1 MKKTNEYKKFI
12 GVLDYLKSSES
23 EITRN
28 ERELVFE
35 LEDIMKIDRSNT
47 IIKELFNKDGKF
59 QELLEKVN
67 KEIKNTDLLI
77 KSGSS
82 SNAKKYII
90 RKDNLIE
97 LRDSILYYIDN
108 QDIEIDDTK
117 SDLIE
122 KCLPSLN
129 LSHYSQQLF
138 FGKKLVEE
146 GDNPTINKDTVSKVY
161 DILND
166 TDLMNEIVVGV
177 EKNEVIEKYNSIIK
191 ACNEALRYKNK
202 IYENSDLIFKY
213 NALTRKSYE
222 LNKYLKSVKL
232 TNINAMLEGVNTELN
247 RLLSNKLRSFINK
260 EKVHELINKRNAL
273 EEDNNRKKRA
283 LKESE
288 HLKYKIEEVR
298 EELKRVGLLDLFNR
312 EHDDSLSSLHSVS
325 RLLPYFYKEN
335 DIDKYYKFIEETEKT
350 NREHLR
356 EARKD
361 MRDYYVKISG
371 KGRNL
376 LINCLDTCKTIK
388 EFANYPL
395 GDYEVC
401 PAIALYILKG
411 LVEIE
416 DSKYEDKE
424 FTKEEVNSIALYYED
439 VMKANHEAFLSEFN
453 DIKSSNYNVKSKIK

>member
-47 IIKELFNKDGKF
+47 IIKELFNKDGRF

-97 LRDSILYYIDN
+97 LRESILYYINN
-108 QDIEIDDTK
+108 QDIEIEDTK
-117 SDLIE
+117 IDLIE
-122 KCLPSLN
+122 KCLPALN
-129 LSHYSQQLF
+129 LNHYTQQLF
-138 FGKKLVEE
+138 FGKTLVEE

-177 EKNEVIEKYNSIIK
+177 EKNEVIEKYSGIIK
-191 ACNEALRYKNK
+191 ACNEALRYKGK

-213 NALTRKSYE
+213 NSLTRKSYE

-247 RLLSNKLRSFINK
+247 RLLSNKLKAFLNK
-260 EKVHELINKRNAL
+260 EKIHELINKRDVL
-273 EEDNNRKKRA
+273 EIDRDRKEEA
-283 LKESE
+283 LKEYES
-288 HLKYKIEEVR
+288 LKYKIEEVS

-335 DIDKYYKFIEETEKT
+335 DIDKYYKFIGEVERP
-350 NREHLR
+350 NRGYLR
-356 EARKD
+356 EARSD
-361 MRDYYVKISG
+361 IRSYYGEISG

-376 LINCLDTCKTIK
+376 LINCLGTCKTIK

-411 LVEIE
+411 LTEIE

-424 FTKEEVNSIALYYED
+424 FTKEEVNNIALYYED
-439 VMKANHEAFLSEFN
+439 VMKANYEAFLSEFN
-453 DIKSSNYNVKSKIK
+453 DIKSSNYTAKTKSK